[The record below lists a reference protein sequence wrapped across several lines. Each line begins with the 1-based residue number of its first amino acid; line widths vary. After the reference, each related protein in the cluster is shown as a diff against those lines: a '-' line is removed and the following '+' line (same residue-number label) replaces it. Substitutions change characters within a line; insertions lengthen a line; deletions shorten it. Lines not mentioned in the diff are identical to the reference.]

1 MKTTHTDE
9 QIQAAIDAACR
20 ETHAKHRI
28 DIGTNLVLDTKA
40 MPGTWKN
47 EAHARRDLLKFS
59 LARLPEPT
67 PPVVDGKT
75 PGDIAYDAF
84 INGSDSWE
92 AAASAVLA
100 AFGQPS
106 LESAIA
112 RMEAVS
118 WKELEEVW
126 DNAPIKQNSED
137 TLANAFTAVRAHLLA
152 SARDVQT
159 IQQQAV
165 ELSAVKAALS
175 GRTVS
180 CSQCN
185 ESARTIEEMR
195 ATMQIIY
202 DATECC
208 ADGAP
213 DASAHDKLCNEIS
226 SAIKPFLK

>member
-1 MKTTHTDE
+1 MKTHHLTDE
-9 QIQAAIDAACR
+9 QIQAAIDAACE
-20 ETHAKHRI
+20 ETAKKHTVYLNAL
-28 DIGTNLVLDTKA
+28 DITPNFSS
-40 MPGTWKN
+40 WKN